1 MLNDMKTV
9 QVNSEALKKL
19 NNDPVA
25 AFLDT
30 VNKLEFIVN
39 LPPSLQ
45 KDIKRIRIEN
55 FHRAIFGK

>member
-1 MLNDMKTV
+1 MKTV

-39 LPPSLQ
+39 LPPTLQ
-45 KDIKRIRIEN
+45 KDIKRIHIEN